1 MMSTQQNTIV
11 VGATGAG
18 KTTSHQELL
27 ALWLRRVPDRFIV
40 GEVTN
45 PEALRG
51 LFNLPDLNTKPE
63 QQA

>member
-1 MMSTQQNTIV
+1 MMSTQQNAIV
-11 VGATGAG
+11 VGATSAG

-27 ALWLRRVPDRFIV
+27 ALCLRRVPDRFIV

-51 LFNLPDLNTKPE
+51 LFNLGR
-63 QQA
+63 

>member
-1 MMSTQQNTIV
+1 
-11 VGATGAG
+11 
-18 KTTSHQELL
+18 
-27 ALWLRRVPDRFIV
+27 V